1 MITVEHLRKEFT
13 YYRKMTGIRG
23 SLHNVFHRETL
34 TKEAVRDISF
44 SVGKGEDRK
53 SVV

>member
-34 TKEAVRDISF
+34 TKEAVRDKIGRASCRERVSA
-44 SVGKGEDRK
+44 SV
-53 SVV
+53 